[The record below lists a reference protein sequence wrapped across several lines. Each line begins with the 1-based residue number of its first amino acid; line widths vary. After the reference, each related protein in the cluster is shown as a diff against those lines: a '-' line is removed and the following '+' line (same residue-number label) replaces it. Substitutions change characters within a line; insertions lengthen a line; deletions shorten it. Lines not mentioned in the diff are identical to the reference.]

1 MALLRVE
8 NTEKI
13 DKMRNT
19 IHRPVNATYTTFEAN
34 GRIIFQI
41 DTYGSPDREMPEK
54 ISQAIQIDK
63 EMATFLIK
71 KFEETFK
78 L

>member
-8 NTEKI
+8 NTEGI
-13 DKMRNT
+13 DKMRNA
-19 IHRPVNATYTTFEAN
+19 IHQPVSSTYTTFEAN

-54 ISQAIQIDK
+54 ISQSIQIDK
-63 EMATFLIK
+63 EMAAFLIK
-71 KFEETFK
+71 KFEEIFK